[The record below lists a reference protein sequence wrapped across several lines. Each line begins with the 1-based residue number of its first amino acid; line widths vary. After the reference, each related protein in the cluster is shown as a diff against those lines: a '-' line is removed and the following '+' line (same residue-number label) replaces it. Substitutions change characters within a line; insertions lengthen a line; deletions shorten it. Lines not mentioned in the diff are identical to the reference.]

1 MKKRTFQNFDEQKT
15 SRFAEERPMLS
26 IKEQLTVLYVVAAD
40 FLDKHPKKCF
50 GERYRFILGHSAQ
63 NVFLQVV

>member
-1 MKKRTFQNFDEQKT
+1 
-15 SRFAEERPMLS
+15 MLS